1 MHRERFYVIINTHH
15 DNAGQRNTSLK
26 YGQGYYPLLKDIV
39 ESEKFIYN
47 VWRQIAYAFN
57 NGYDHHLIFEG
68 LNEPRMIGMKHEWYY
83 QINDETCKEAAAVL
97 NEFHRLIH
105 KAIRETAGNNE
116 KRFILVTALSAG
128 YDATIN
134 SALEFPNDNKYNP
147 NNNKLMLGVHMY
159 TPYELVTKPD
169 TDNVQFTEEYRNQLY
184 NNFKQVYRKYVAK
197 GIHVVIEEMG
207 FVNKNNTEER
217 IKWGK
222 YYMES
227 CRKLQFSAFI
237 WDNCYWDNKKTCD
250 DIFGHMKR
258 DLLEWENEELI
269 KEYIKSGKIPLDENP
284 QVFEFDPVE
293 TFETLGMAWRSR
305 I

>member
-39 ESEKFIYN
+39 ESEKFIYD

-68 LNEPRMIGMKHEWYY
+68 LNEPRMIGMKREWYY

-116 KRFILVTALSAG
+116 KRFILVTALSDG

-147 NNNKLMLGVHMY
+147 NNNKLMLGVHIY
-159 TPYELVTKPD
+159 TSYELVTKPD
-169 TDNVQFTEEYRNQLY
+169 MDNVQFTEEYRNQLY

-222 YYMES
+222 YYMEN

-237 WDNCYWDNKKTCD
+237 WDNCYWDNKKT
-250 DIFGHMKR
+250 
-258 DLLEWENEELI
+258 
-269 KEYIKSGKIPLDENP
+269 
-284 QVFEFDPVE
+284 
-293 TFETLGMAWRSR
+293 
-305 I
+305 

>member
-1 MHRERFYVIINTHH
+1 
-15 DNAGQRNTSLK
+15 
-26 YGQGYYPLLKDIV
+26 
-39 ESEKFIYN
+39 
-47 VWRQIAYAFN
+47 
-57 NGYDHHLIFEG
+57 
-68 LNEPRMIGMKHEWYY
+68 MIGMKREWYY

-97 NEFHRLIH
+97 NEFHRLIL
-105 KAIRETAGNNE
+105 KAIRVTAGNNE

-159 TPYELVTKPD
+159 TPYELVMKPD
-169 TDNVQFTEEYRNQLY
+169 MDNVQFTEEYRNQLY

-222 YYMES
+222 YYMEN

-237 WDNCYWDNKKTCD
+237 WDNCYWDNKKT
-250 DIFGHMKR
+250 
-258 DLLEWENEELI
+258 
-269 KEYIKSGKIPLDENP
+269 
-284 QVFEFDPVE
+284 
-293 TFETLGMAWRSR
+293 
-305 I
+305 